1 MDNRY
6 GSADVVGTNQRHTI
20 KVSDYASINQEAR
33 DIGSRYAGEDGV
45 SSNELFEAED
55 PKALVQASSL
65 RTFFNIT
72 KCFIGAASFELP
84 WAVKQ
89 GGLIGGSVGL
99 VFLGII
105 SQFTLVILAKCGH
118 LASKSYPTYPDIGR
132 EAFGKTGVILAWTG
146 IIASTIG
153 ACGSYLIFI
162 GSSIQKLLGG
172 YTAVFEYSA
181 VCTLFVIPP
190 VIMLSWLR
198 SYKVLAP
205 TSILGIC
212 ALLFSLVA
220 TWIDIG
226 MYHEA
231 KSFDDYPAVQI
242 TSYPLFLGNA
252 AFLYLIHSVVLP
264 TEQSMANKSRFPVVV
279 GTSIV
284 FVTILNVAFAVTAYL
299 FYGEDTKQNVID
311 NLHPG
316 VMEILVRIFLSLDLL
331 FTAALFLFPTSEI
344 LEFALLDRTLFGKS
358 RNVEMQRNLLR
369 FIMVMVTAAVALAIP
384 FFSVMTGLTGVF
396 GSNLLGFLLPPSIY
410 IKLKYSKGHWGK
422 IKLGKLMRF
431 KKKTW
436 GLLAELVIC
445 SLISLFG
452 IAMLVLGIQAFVREI
467 IDKYTSGTLLDD

>member
-1 MDNRY
+1 MDSRY
-6 GSADVVGTNQRHTI
+6 GVADSGVSPRHTI

-33 DIGSRYAGEDGV
+33 ALGARYLSDDGGQQ
-45 SSNELFEAED
+45 SFEPGADD
-55 PKALVQASSL
+55 PKAFVQASSL

-89 GGLIGGSVGL
+89 GGLIGGSLGL

-105 SQFTLVILAKCGH
+105 SQITLVILAKCGH

-190 VIMLSWLR
+190 VIALSWLR

-279 GTSIV
+279 GVSIV
-284 FVTILNVAFAVTAYL
+284 FVTVLNVAFAVTAYL
-299 FYGEDTKQNVID
+299 YYGENTKQNVID

-344 LEFALLDRTLFGKS
+344 LEFALLDRSLFGKS
-358 RNVEMQRNLLR
+358 SLVESQRNLLR

-410 IKLKYSKGHWGK
+410 LKLKYDKGHWRK
-422 IKLGKLMRF
+422 IKLHKLLRF
-431 KKKTW
+431 KRKTW
-436 GLLAELVIC
+436 FLLWELVVCCVIF
-445 SLISLFG
+445 LFG
-452 IAMLVLGIQAFVREI
+452 VAMLVLGLQAFVREI
-467 IDKYTSGTLLDD
+467 IDKYTDGTLLDE

>member
-1 MDNRY
+1 MDNRF
-6 GSADVVGTNQRHTI
+6 GSTDVVGINQRHTI
-20 KVSDYASINQEAR
+20 KVSDYASINHETR
-33 DIGSRYAGEDGV
+33 TLGSRYVSDDGV
-45 SSNELFEAED
+45 NSLEPFEADD
-55 PKALVQASSL
+55 PKAHVQASSL

-99 VFLGII
+99 VFLGLI

-118 LASKSYPTYPDIGR
+118 LASTSYPTYPDIGR

-172 YTAVFEYSA
+172 YTVVFEYSA

-231 KSFDDYPAVQI
+231 QSFDDYPAVQI

-264 TEQSMANKSRFPVVV
+264 TEQSMKHKSHFPVVV

-299 FYGEDTKQNVID
+299 YYGADTKQNVID

-344 LEFALLDRTLFGKS
+344 LEFALLDRSLFGTF
-358 RNVEMQRNLLR
+358 NVEMQRNLIR

-422 IKLGKLMRF
+422 IKMRKLLRF
-431 KKKTW
+431 KRKTW
-436 GLLAELVIC
+436 CLLFELVVC
-445 SLISLFG
+445 SLVFLFG

-467 IDKYTSGTLLDD
+467 IDKYTSGTLLDE